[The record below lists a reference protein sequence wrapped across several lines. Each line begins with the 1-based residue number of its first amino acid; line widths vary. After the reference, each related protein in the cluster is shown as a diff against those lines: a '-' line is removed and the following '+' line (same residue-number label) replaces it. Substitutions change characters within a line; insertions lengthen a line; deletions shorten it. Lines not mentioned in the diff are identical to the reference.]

1 MTGVVAE
8 EAPAARRAR
17 ATFHT
22 LTVAAVEPLTSDSVA
37 VTFDVPPELAEAY
50 RFRPGQHLTIR
61 SDHGAP
67 DSRRSYSIAAPVGG
81 PLRVGVKRIPGGA
94 FSGWAVRDLRPGMQL
109 DVMTPTGEFGTDLQP
124 GTVRHHVALAAGS
137 GITPVLSIVSS
148 VLDGEPHSTMT
159 LLYGSR
165 GSAQI
170 MFSEE
175 LADLKDR
182 HPARFQLLHFLSRE
196 PQASP
201 LRAGRLDAAKL
212 DSVLGPLVPVD
223 ADVWYLCG
231 PTDAVEAWTNV
242 LTARGVEPSRIN
254 RELFHAGPLATPPP
268 RLTTPVVEEGP
279 HRTVYFT
286 LDGRSGEIGIRPEE
300 TVLDGVLRLRPDAP
314 FACRGGVCGTCR
326 ATVHAGAVEMDA
338 NFALEPDELER
349 GFVLTCQAR
358 PTTDEVTV
366 DYDR

>member
-1 MTGVVAE
+1 MRSLVG
-8 EAPAARRAR
+8 EAPVAPRVR
-17 ATFHT
+17 ATFNL
-22 LTVAAVEPLTSDSVA
+22 LTVASVEPLTSDSVA
-37 VTFDVPPELAEAY
+37 VTFDVPADLAEAY
-50 RFRPGQHLTIR
+50 TFRPGQHLTIR

-67 DSRRSYSIAAPVGG
+67 NSRRSYSIASPAGG
-81 PLRVGVKRIPGGA
+81 PLRVGIKRLPGGA

-109 DVMTPTGEFGTDLQP
+109 DVMTPMGEFGTDIQP
-124 GTVRHHVALAAGS
+124 ETARHHVALAAGS
-137 GITPVLSIVSS
+137 GITPVLSIVAS
-148 VLDGEPHSTMT
+148 VLAGEPASTMT

-170 MFSEE
+170 MFGEE
-175 LADLKDR
+175 LADLKDS

-212 DSVLGPLVPVD
+212 DGVLGPLVPLD

-231 PTDAVEAWTNV
+231 PNDAVADWADV
-242 LTARGVEPSRIN
+242 LTARGVEASRIN
-254 RELFHAGPLATPPP
+254 RELFHAGPLPA
-268 RLTTPVVEEGP
+268 RPVVDAPLDGP
-279 HRTVYFT
+279 HRTVFFT
-286 LDGRSGEIGIRPEE
+286 LDGRSGEIEISPEE

-326 ATVHAGAVEMDA
+326 ATVNSGTVAMDA
-338 NFALEPDELER
+338 NFALEPDEIER

>member
-1 MTGVVAE
+1 MTGLLE
-8 EAPAARRAR
+8 ENAPAAPRAR
-17 ATFHT
+17 AAFHT
-22 LTVAAVEPLTSDSVA
+22 LTVAAVEPLTSDSIA

-67 DSRRSYSIAAPVGG
+67 NSRRSYSIAAPVGG
-81 PLRVGVKRIPGGA
+81 PLRVGIKQIPGGA

-109 DVMTPTGEFGTDLQP
+109 DVMTPTGEFGTDLRP
-124 GTVRHHVALAAGS
+124 GTARHHVALAAGS
-137 GITPVLSIVSS
+137 GITPVLSIVAS
-148 VLDGEPHSTMT
+148 VLDGEPASTVT

-170 MFSEE
+170 MFGDE

-212 DSVLGPLVPVD
+212 DGVLGPLVPVD
-223 ADVWYLCG
+223 ADAWYLCG
-231 PTDAVEAWTNV
+231 PNDAVEAWTNV
-242 LTARGVEPSRIN
+242 LTTRGVPASRIN
-254 RELFHAGPLATPPP
+254 RELFHAGPLPT
-268 RLTTPVVEEGP
+268 RRVVDVPIEGP
-279 HRTVYFT
+279 RRTVFFT
-286 LDGRSGEIGIRPEE
+286 LDGRSGEIEITPAE

-326 ATVHAGAVEMDA
+326 ATVNAGTVEMDA
-338 NFALEPDELER
+338 NFALEPEELER

-358 PTTDEVTV
+358 PTSDEVTV

>member
-1 MTGVVAE
+1 MTGAVQDL
-8 EAPAARRAR
+8 APPRPRAA
-17 ATFHT
+17 FHL
-22 LTVAAVEPLTSDSVA
+22 LTVAAVESLTSDSVA
-37 VTFDVPPELAEAY
+37 VTFEVPPDLAGAY

-67 DSRRSYSIAAPVGG
+67 NSRRSYSIASPVGG
-81 PLRVGVKRIPGGA
+81 PLRVGIKRIPGGA

-109 DVMTPTGEFGTDLQP
+109 EVMTPMGEFGTDIRP
-124 GTVRHHVALAAGS
+124 ATARHHVALAAGS
-137 GITPVLSIVSS
+137 GITPVLSIVAS
-148 VLDGEPHSTMT
+148 VLAGEPASTVT

-170 MFSEE
+170 MFGEE
-175 LADLKDR
+175 LADLKDS

-201 LRAGRLDAAKL
+201 LRAGRLDAVKL
-212 DSVLGPLVPVD
+212 DGVLGPLVPTD
-223 ADVWYLCG
+223 ADAWYLCG
-231 PTDAVEAWTNV
+231 PNQAVAEWEAV
-242 LTARGVEPSRIN
+242 LAARGVDSARVH
-254 RELFHAGPLATPPP
+254 RELFHAGPVQPP
-268 RLTTPVVEEGP
+268 RRSAPVVDDGP

-286 LDGRSGEIGIRPEE
+286 LDGRSGEIEISPEE

-326 ATVHAGAVEMDA
+326 ATVSSGTVEMDA

-358 PTTDEVTV
+358 PTSDEVTV